1 MAQVT
6 NKRIVQFLYLI
17 SIIII
22 QFFSMRFCVTV
33 TTYYKFYKFCDF
45 CIKKDNLR
53 FSRWAA
59 FFHVIV
65 LKQVFVFVFF
75 FFPAS

>member
-1 MAQVT
+1 MH
-6 NKRIVQFLYLI
+6 
-17 SIIII
+17 
-22 QFFSMRFCVTV
+22 FCITV
-33 TTYYKFYKFCDF
+33 TTYNKFYKFCDF

-65 LKQVFVFVFF
+65 LKQVFEFF
-75 FFPAS
+75 FWGGGGKQRRLGIRASSHLPC

>member
-1 MAQVT
+1 MHFY
-6 NKRIVQFLYLI
+6 I
-17 SIIII
+17 
-22 QFFSMRFCVTV
+22 TV
-33 TTYYKFYKFCDF
+33 TTYNKFYKFCDF

-65 LKQVFVFVFF
+65 WGLGGHRRLGMR
-75 FFPAS
+75 ASSHLPC